1 MKKWISY
8 CILVLCIPVVVV
20 LGNTAFSGKKYA
32 FFSLVVV
39 LLACVPFFLS
49 FERKRQSSTRLVL
62 IAVMTALSVAGRLL
76 FAPIASFKPVAAMVI
91 LTGMYFGGEAGFM
104 TGAMTAVLSNFY
116 FSQGAWTPF
125 QMFSWGFIGLL
136 SGILAEPLKRNRWL
150 LYGFGFLSGALF
162 SLLMDVYT
170 VFSMGNRFNLPLYF
184 TKVASS
190 APVTI
195 VYCVSNVIFLLL
207 LAKPIGRRLQRIKDK
222 YGI

>member
-8 CILVLCIPVVVV
+8 FILVLCIPVVVV

-76 FAPIASFKPVAAMVI
+76 FASIASFKPVAAMVI

-116 FSQGAWTPF
+116 FGQGAWTPF

-184 TKVASS
+184 TNVASS